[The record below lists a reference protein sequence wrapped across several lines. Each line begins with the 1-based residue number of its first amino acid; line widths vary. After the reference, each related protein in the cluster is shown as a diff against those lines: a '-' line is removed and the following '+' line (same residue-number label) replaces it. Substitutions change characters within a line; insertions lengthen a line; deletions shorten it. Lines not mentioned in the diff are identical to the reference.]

1 MTKHLVCFVGSSFT
15 MGKRIEGNPA
25 PTLCGQELKRPGHLP
40 FFHDDPEACQSC
52 IEKGKTTVG
61 IKHPMVETAP

>member
-15 MGKRIEGNPA
+15 MGKRI
-25 PTLCGQELKRPGHLP
+25 TLCGQELKRPGHLP

-61 IKHPMVETAP
+61 IKYPMAETAP